1 MPIVEI
7 HAAEG
12 GDDAKLLTVDQFSIY
27 CKLCKRRGL

>member
-12 GDDAKLLTVDQFSIY
+12 GEDAKLLTADLFSIY
-27 CKLCKRRGL
+27 CKMARRRGL